1 MPKEIKFNV
10 KIDVNGKERLVTA
23 TTSVAALRDSIEAAK
38 SSSERFRDR
47 LITLNQSIE
56 RLSNL
61 SSGIQK
67 IADIVNSATEESRS
81 FGAAMNAANT
91 MAGKSGEDFS
101 KLKDRVAE
109 LAKTIPMAREE
120 LANGLYQVISNS
132 VPEDNWITFLQKS
145 ARASVGGIADLG
157 ETVKVTS
164 TVIKNYG
171 LSWDAAGDIQDKIQL
186 TAKNGVTSFE
196 QLAQALPR
204 VTGNAATL
212 GVSIDELMATFSTLT
227 GVSGNTAEVS
237 TQLAA
242 VFTALVKPSS
252 EASKMAEQMGI
263 SFNAASIKA
272 AGGLQNFLSELDKNV
287 KQYAQKSG
295 MLEQEIY
302 GKLFGSAESLR
313 AIGPLTGQLADKFNE
328 NISSMK
334 DSAGTIDEAFSTMS
348 SSGAAS
354 FQMMKNTI
362 AACTSGIM
370 SVMSSL
376 GPALNITSQI
386 GYTAIAVES
395 LTKVFRSFNIVQG
408 LTRIRIMAT
417 NAASVVAR
425 TSMIGLTAITRT
437 LNAAFTG
444 AAVGATTL
452 KNAIRS
458 LLVATGVGIA
468 IVALTEVINA
478 FISKSSE
485 AKDKAEEQAE
495 AMKEMNS
502 AADEV
507 KNAYDST
514 LKSTYSE
521 LMSKYDKLK
530 EGWKSLSTEQQKIQ
544 WIKQNQS
551 AFGELR
557 LKIDD
562 VSEAENIFNNK
573 TDAVVEAFKQR
584 AMAAAYAAKLAAL
597 YQKQIDLLDKK
608 KKVTKSI
615 SDDAKDN
622 GRNAKEGDI
631 VPESWRNERYGKVGN
646 DGKWRFTKIGAE
658 RYNGTNVSGNK
669 QINPIDKSLNAVNQE
684 IADTQKQLAE
694 NLEANKGFITVNKP
708 VGNIANTTANT
719 PSAVEPKTYI
729 EKLQAQL
736 SAAQKGKDN
745 ALTIEARV
753 EADAK
758 VKKIQAEIDEATK
771 GKVSIEAATEPTY
784 IVAGSTADKRKSYSN
799 AQQRIGNIRQ
809 DYDSGLINKASA
821 QKAIADINDQLSA
834 LGMKPIEVHFK
845 TPVEELQEQLQN
857 AQRSLDE
864 AATIEAKV
872 KASAKIAEIQTEID
886 EATKGKVSIAAE
898 VEPEYIEKGSVADKR
913 QSYSNA
919 QQKAS
924 RIQSDF
930 EIGIIGKDEA
940 MRQLKDLNNE
950 LAQLGLKPV
959 KIELETSSFGKTFDQ
974 IQKGWGS
981 IQGVGNGI
989 QSITEALSGNGNA
1002 WQKASALVNGFL
1014 SVAQGIQGIVE
1025 LVNLLSAA
1033 TGAHAAATAADTAS
1047 TAANTGVTVANT
1059 GVTISNV
1066 VAKEGEAISSATAS
1080 GAKLPFPANLI
1091 AIAAGVS
1098 AVLAALAAISG
1109 FASGGVVGGGSTFG
1123 DRKFARVN
1131 SGEMILTK
1139 WQQARLFQM
1148 INTPKYTPPVFTQ
1161 RTLPDMQTAQ
1171 TNKQGMEGIRLEI
1184 GIKGK
1189 TRGTALEQTISNVRR
1204 IAAKSG
1210 RRSNLS

>member
-1 MPKEIKFNV
+1 MAKEIKFNIKLTV
-10 KIDVNGKERLVTA
+10 DGTEQMISA
-23 TTSVAALRDSIEAAK
+23 TTSVGNLRNVVDAAK
-38 SSSERFRDR
+38 SD
-47 LITLNQSIE
+47 
-56 RLSNL
+56 
-61 SSGIQK
+61 IQK
-67 IADIVNSATEESRS
+67 FNGVLVNFNQYVMKFQNINAAVSQIASAFNGVTEESRS
-81 FGAAMNAANT
+81 FGAAMNVANT

-101 KLKDRVAE
+101 KLKDQVAE

-120 LANGLYQVISNS
+120 LANGLYQVVSNS
-132 VPEDNWITFLQKS
+132 VPEDNWLTFLQKS
-145 ARASVGGIADLG
+145 AKASVGGIADLG

-164 TVIKNYG
+164 TIIKNYG
-171 LSWDAAGDIQDKIQL
+171 LSWDSAGDIQDKIQL

-252 EASKMAEQMGI
+252 EAGKMAEQMGI

-272 AGGLQNFLSELDKNV
+272 AGGLQNFLADLDKNV

-334 DSAGTIDEAFSTMS
+334 DSAGTVDKAFSTMS
-348 SSGAAS
+348 SSTSAKLQILKNSITGITDIISKALAPALPVLNFSAQVGNSVVAILALKKAVDTFTIAQKAAS
-354 FQMMKNTI
+354 
-362 AACTSGIM
+362 
-370 SVMSSL
+370 
-376 GPALNITSQI
+376 
-386 GYTAIAVES
+386 
-395 LTKVFRSFNIVQG
+395 
-408 LTRIRIMAT
+408 
-417 NAASVVAR
+417 AASVVWRSVSLSVVA
-425 TSMIGLTAITRT
+425 TTR
-437 LNAAFTG
+437 LVSASFNG

-452 KNAIRS
+452 RVAIKG
-458 LLVATGVGIA
+458 LMVASGIGIA
-468 IVALTEVINA
+468 IVALTEI
-478 FISKSSE
+478 ISSFSS
-485 AKDKAEEQAE
+485 ASSSASKKAEEQAE
-495 AMKEMNS
+495 AMKSMNS

-530 EGWKSLSTEQQKIQ
+530 EGWKSLSTEQQKVQ
-544 WIKQNQS
+544 WIKDNKD
-551 AFGELR
+551 AFGELG
-557 LKIDD
+557 LKISGLSD
-562 VSEAENIFNNK
+562 AENIFSGNTQNIV
-573 TDAVVEAFKQR
+573 ASFERR
-584 AMAAAYAAKLAAL
+584 AKAAAYAAKLVELYKRQLDLKKRSEAVDKTINDATAEFRKDPTFRDSGPFAAQEEKKRVGIAAVGTDL
-597 YQKQIDLLDKK
+597 KHGGDGNIEKLKRDLNDVNTEIDETKDALQTLKK
-608 KKVTKSI
+608 E
-615 SDDAKDN
+615 DPAKTVN
-622 GRNAKEGDI
+622 I
-631 VPESWRNERYGKVGN
+631 P
-646 DGKWRFTKIGAE
+646 
-658 RYNGTNVSGNK
+658 
-669 QINPIDKSLNAVNQE
+669 AVNT
-684 IADTQKQLAE
+684 AK
-694 NLEANKGFITVNKP
+694 
-708 VGNIANTTANT
+708 NTTNT

-736 SAAQKGKDN
+736 SAAQKTKDN

-758 VKKIQAEIDEATK
+758 VKKIQAQIDEATK

-784 IVAGSTADKRKSYSN
+784 IVAGSAADKRKSYSN

-809 DYDSGLINKASA
+809 DYDSGLIDKASA
-821 QKAIADINDQLSA
+821 QEAIADINEQLSA
-834 LGMKPIEVHFK
+834 LGLKPIEVHFK

-857 AQRSLDE
+857 ARRSLDE

-872 KASAKIAEIQTEID
+872 KASAKIAEIQAEID
-886 EATKGKVSIAAE
+886 RATKGEVSIAAE
-898 VEPEYIEKGSVADKR
+898 VEPEYIEQGSVADKR

-924 RIQSDF
+924 HIQSDF

-940 MRQLKDLNNE
+940 MKQLEDLDAE
-950 LAQLGLKPV
+950 LTQLGLKPL
-959 KIELETSSFGKTFDQ
+959 KIDIKTSDIDDAKKKMEGACSAASAM
-974 IQKGWGS
+974 GS
-981 IQGVGNGI
+981 
-989 QSITEALSGNGNA
+989 SLSSLGNA
-1002 WQKASALVNGFL
+1002 IGVPELNVAGVLAQAIAVMTEGFATAT
-1014 SVAQGIQGIVE
+1014 AQAATLGPWAWIGF
-1025 LVNLLSAA
+1025 AA
-1033 TGAHAAATAADTAS
+1033 TG
-1047 TAANTGVTVANT
+1047 
-1059 GVTISNV
+1059 
-1066 VAKEGEAISSATAS
+1066 
-1080 GAKLPFPANLI
+1080 I
-1091 AIAAGVS
+1091 AQ
-1098 AVLAALAAISG
+1098 LAAMISAMKNLNG

-1148 INTPKYTPPVFTQ
+1148 INTPRYTPPVFTQ
-1161 RTLPDMQTAQ
+1161 RTLPDMRAVQTSSQ
-1171 TNKQGMEGIRLEI
+1171 SIDGIRLEI

-1189 TRGTALEQTISNVRR
+1189 TRGTELEQTISNVRR

>member
-1 MPKEIKFNV
+1 MAKEIKFNIKLTV
-10 KIDVNGKERLVTA
+10 DGTEQMISA
-23 TTSVAALRDSIEAAK
+23 TTSVGNLRNVVDAAK
-38 SSSERFRDR
+38 SD
-47 LITLNQSIE
+47 
-56 RLSNL
+56 
-61 SSGIQK
+61 IQK
-67 IADIVNSATEESRS
+67 FNGVLVNFNQYVMKFQNINAAVSQIASAFNGVTEESRS
-81 FGAAMNAANT
+81 FGAAMNVANT

-101 KLKDRVAE
+101 KLKDQVAE

-120 LANGLYQVISNS
+120 LANGLYQVVSNS
-132 VPEDNWITFLQKS
+132 VPEDNWLTFLQKS
-145 ARASVGGIADLG
+145 AKASVGGIADLG

-164 TVIKNYG
+164 TIIKNYG
-171 LSWDAAGDIQDKIQL
+171 LSWDSAGDIQDKIQL

-252 EASKMAEQMGI
+252 EAGKMAEQMGI

-272 AGGLQNFLSELDKNV
+272 AGGLQNFLADLDKNV

-334 DSAGTIDEAFSTMS
+334 DSAGTVDKAFSTMS
-348 SSGAAS
+348 SSTSAKLQILKNSITGITDIISKALAPALPVLNFSAQVGNSVVAILALKKAVDTFTIAQKAAS
-354 FQMMKNTI
+354 
-362 AACTSGIM
+362 
-370 SVMSSL
+370 
-376 GPALNITSQI
+376 
-386 GYTAIAVES
+386 
-395 LTKVFRSFNIVQG
+395 
-408 LTRIRIMAT
+408 
-417 NAASVVAR
+417 AASVVWRSVSLSVVA
-425 TSMIGLTAITRT
+425 TTR
-437 LNAAFTG
+437 LVSASFNG

-452 KNAIRS
+452 RVAIKG
-458 LLVATGVGIA
+458 LMVASGIGIA
-468 IVALTEVINA
+468 IVALTEI
-478 FISKSSE
+478 ISSFSS
-485 AKDKAEEQAE
+485 ASSSASKKAEEQAE
-495 AMKEMNS
+495 AMKSMNS

-530 EGWKSLSTEQQKIQ
+530 EGWKSLSTEQQKVQ
-544 WIKQNQS
+544 WIKDNKD
-551 AFGELR
+551 AFGELG
-557 LKIDD
+557 LKISGLSD
-562 VSEAENIFNNK
+562 AENIFSGNTQNIV
-573 TDAVVEAFKQR
+573 ASFERR
-584 AMAAAYAAKLAAL
+584 AKAAAYAAKLVELYKRQLDLKKRSEAVDKAINDATAEFRKDPTFRDSGPFAAQEEKKRVGIAAVGTDL
-597 YQKQIDLLDKK
+597 KHGGDGNIEKLKRDLNDVNTEIDE
-608 KKVTKSI
+608 
-615 SDDAKDN
+615 AKDALQTLKKEDP
-622 GRNAKEGDI
+622 AKTVNI
-631 VPESWRNERYGKVGN
+631 P
-646 DGKWRFTKIGAE
+646 
-658 RYNGTNVSGNK
+658 
-669 QINPIDKSLNAVNQE
+669 AVNT
-684 IADTQKQLAE
+684 AK
-694 NLEANKGFITVNKP
+694 
-708 VGNIANTTANT
+708 NTTNT

-736 SAAQKGKDN
+736 SAAQKTKDN

-758 VKKIQAEIDEATK
+758 VKKIQAQIDEATK

-784 IVAGSTADKRKSYSN
+784 IVAGSAADKRKSYSN

-809 DYDSGLINKASA
+809 DYDSGLIDKASA
-821 QKAIADINDQLSA
+821 QEAIADINEQLSA
-834 LGMKPIEVHFK
+834 LGLKPIEVHFK

-857 AQRSLDE
+857 ARRSLDE

-872 KASAKIAEIQTEID
+872 KASAKIAEIQAEID
-886 EATKGKVSIAAE
+886 RATKGEVSIAAE
-898 VEPEYIEKGSVADKR
+898 VEPEYIEQGSVADKR

-924 RIQSDF
+924 HIQSDF

-940 MRQLKDLNNE
+940 MKQLEDLDAE
-950 LAQLGLKPV
+950 LTQLGLKPL
-959 KIELETSSFGKTFDQ
+959 KIDIKTSDIDDAKKKMEGACSAASAM
-974 IQKGWGS
+974 GS
-981 IQGVGNGI
+981 
-989 QSITEALSGNGNA
+989 SLSSLGNA
-1002 WQKASALVNGFL
+1002 IGVPELNVAGVLAQAIAVMTEGFATAT
-1014 SVAQGIQGIVE
+1014 AQAATLGPWAWIGF
-1025 LVNLLSAA
+1025 AA
-1033 TGAHAAATAADTAS
+1033 TG
-1047 TAANTGVTVANT
+1047 
-1059 GVTISNV
+1059 
-1066 VAKEGEAISSATAS
+1066 
-1080 GAKLPFPANLI
+1080 I
-1091 AIAAGVS
+1091 AQ
-1098 AVLAALAAISG
+1098 LAAMISAMKNLNG

-1148 INTPKYTPPVFTQ
+1148 INTPRYTPPVFTQ
-1161 RTLPDMQTAQ
+1161 RTLPDMRAVQTSRQ
-1171 TNKQGMEGIRLEI
+1171 SIDGIRLEI

-1189 TRGTALEQTISNVRR
+1189 TRGTELEQTISNVRR

>member
-1 MPKEIKFNV
+1 MAKEIKFNIKLTV
-10 KIDVNGKERLVTA
+10 DGKEQVVTA
-23 TTSVAALRDSIEAAK
+23 TSDLNEMQKSISRIRSAASDMRDALISFNQGFEVLRNV
-38 SSSERFRDR
+38 SSTFND
-47 LITLNQSIE
+47 L
-56 RLSNL
+56 
-61 SSGIQK
+61 
-67 IADIVNSATEESRS
+67 TEESRS

-91 MAGKSGEDFS
+91 MAGKNGEDFA
-101 KLKDRVAE
+101 KLKDQVAG
-109 LAKTIPMAREE
+109 LAKAVPVAREE

-252 EASKMAEQMGI
+252 EAGKMAEQMGI

-272 AGGLQNFLSELDKNV
+272 AGGLQNFLADLDKNV

-348 SSGAAS
+348 NSGAAS
-354 FQMMKNTI
+354 FQMMKNKLAEFTDGITSAMNSLMPVLNMTAQVGSGIIAITTLSTAVKKLAQAHLVLKVRTI
-362 AACTSGIM
+362 AS
-370 SVMSSL
+370 
-376 GPALNITSQI
+376 
-386 GYTAIAVES
+386 
-395 LTKVFRSFNIVQG
+395 
-408 LTRIRIMAT
+408 
-417 NAASVVAR
+417 NAASVMWSA
-425 TSMIGLTAITRT
+425 TSVRMNAIVRVMSA
-437 LNAAFTG
+437 NFRG
-444 AAVGATTL
+444 AAVSATTL
-452 KNAIRS
+452 KLAMQG
-458 LLVATGVGIA
+458 LLISTGVGIA
-468 IVALTEVINA
+468 VVALTEAISA
-478 FISKSSE
+478 FCSKSSE
-485 AKDKAEEQAE
+485 AKDKANEQAE

-530 EGWKSLSTEQQKIQ
+530 EGWKSLSTEQQKVQ
-544 WIKQNQS
+544 WIKDNKD
-551 AFGELR
+551 AFGELG
-557 LKIDD
+557 LKISGLSD
-562 VSEAENIFNNK
+562 AEN
-573 TDAVVEAFKQR
+573 AFSGNTQNIVASFERR
-584 AMAAAYAAKLAAL
+584 AKAAAYAAKLVELYKRQLDLKKRSKAVDKAINDATAEFRKDQTFRDSGPYAAQEEKKRVGIAAVGTDL
-597 YQKQIDLLDKK
+597 KHGGDGNIEKLKRDLNDVNTEIDE
-608 KKVTKSI
+608 
-615 SDDAKDN
+615 AKDALQTLKKEDP
-622 GRNAKEGDI
+622 AKTVNI
-631 VPESWRNERYGKVGN
+631 P
-646 DGKWRFTKIGAE
+646 
-658 RYNGTNVSGNK
+658 
-669 QINPIDKSLNAVNQE
+669 AVN
-684 IADTQKQLAE
+684 T
-694 NLEANKGFITVNKP
+694 ANN
-708 VGNIANTTANT
+708 TANT

-736 SAAQKGKDN
+736 SAAQKTKDN

-753 EADAK
+753 DADAK

-784 IVAGSTADKRKSYSN
+784 IVAGSAADKRKSYSN

-809 DYDSGLINKASA
+809 DYDSGLIDKASA

-834 LGMKPIEVHFK
+834 LGLKPIEVHFK
-845 TPVEELQEQLQN
+845 TPIEELQEQLQN

-864 AATIEAKV
+864 ATTVEAKV
-872 KASAKIAEIQTEID
+872 KASAKIAEIQAEID
-886 EATKGKVSIAAE
+886 RATKGKVSIAAE
-898 VEPEYIEKGSVADKR
+898 VEPEYIEQGSVADKR

-940 MRQLKDLNNE
+940 MEQLEDLDAE
-950 LAQLGLKPV
+950 LTQLGLKPL
-959 KIELETSSFGKTFDQ
+959 KIDIKTSDIDDAKKKMEGACSAASAMGSSLSSLGNAIGVPELNVA
-974 IQKGWGS
+974 
-981 IQGVGNGI
+981 GVLA
-989 QSITEALSGNGNA
+989 QSIAVMTEGFATATAQAATLGPWA
-1002 WQKASALVNGFL
+1002 WIGF
-1014 SVAQGIQGIVE
+1014 
-1025 LVNLLSAA
+1025 AA
-1033 TGAHAAATAADTAS
+1033 TG
-1047 TAANTGVTVANT
+1047 
-1059 GVTISNV
+1059 
-1066 VAKEGEAISSATAS
+1066 
-1080 GAKLPFPANLI
+1080 I
-1091 AIAAGVS
+1091 AQ
-1098 AVLAALAAISG
+1098 LAAMISAMKNLNG

-1148 INTPKYTPPVFTQ
+1148 INTPRYTPPIFTQ
-1161 RTLPDMQTAQ
+1161 RTLPNMQTAQ
-1171 TNKQGMEGIRLEI
+1171 TSRQSIDGIRLEI

-1189 TRGTALEQTISNVRR
+1189 TRGTELEQTISNVRR

>member
-1 MPKEIKFNV
+1 MAKEIKFNI
-10 KIDVNGKERLVTA
+10 KLKNDGKEQLVSA
-23 TTSVAALRDSIEAAK
+23 TSTVENLRGAVNVAK
-38 SSSERFRDR
+38 SDIQKANAVFVNFNQQVMKLQNINGAVQQLAS
-47 LITLNQSIE
+47 TLNS
-56 RLSNL
+56 
-61 SSGIQK
+61 
-67 IADIVNSATEESRS
+67 VTEESRT
-81 FGAAMNAANT
+81 FGAAMNVANT
-91 MAGKSGEDFS
+91 MAGKSGDDFA
-101 KLKDRVAE
+101 KLKGQVTE
-109 LAKTIPMAREE
+109 LSKTLPIARDQ

-132 VPEDNWITFLQKS
+132 VPENNWLTFLQKS
-145 ARASVGGIADLG
+145 AKASVGGVADLG

-164 TVIKNYG
+164 TIIKNYG

-242 VFTALVKPSS
+242 VFTALIKPSS

-272 AGGLQNFLSELDKNV
+272 AGGLQNFLTDLDKNV

-313 AIGPLTGQLADKFNE
+313 ALGPLTGQLAAKFGE
-328 NISSMK
+328 NVDAMK
-334 DSAGTIDEAFSTMS
+334 GSAGTVDDAFGKVAN
-348 SSGAAS
+348 SGSAA
-354 FQMMKNTI
+354 FQMFQNQMSEYTD
-362 AACTSGIM
+362 AVASAVSGIM
-370 SVMSSL
+370 PAVNIMAKLGNTAVSILALNKALQVFCGINAIAKARIIATNTAALIWNATSIRVNAIVKVMSAS
-376 GPALNITSQI
+376 
-386 GYTAIAVES
+386 
-395 LTKVFRSFNIVQG
+395 FR
-408 LTRIRIMAT
+408 
-417 NAASVVAR
+417 
-425 TSMIGLTAITRT
+425 
-437 LNAAFTG
+437 G
-444 AAVGATTL
+444 AAVSATTL
-452 KNAIRS
+452 KLAMQG
-458 LLVATGVGIA
+458 LLVSTGVGIA
-468 IVALTEVINA
+468 IVALTEVISA
-478 FISKSSE
+478 FSSKSSE
-485 AKDKAEEQAE
+485 AKDKANEQAE

-530 EGWKSLSTEQQKIQ
+530 EGWKSLSTEQQKVQ
-544 WIKQNQS
+544 WIKDNKD
-551 AFGELR
+551 AFRELG
-557 LKIDD
+557 LKISGLSD
-562 VSEAENIFNNK
+562 AENIFSGNTQNIV
-573 TDAVVEAFKQR
+573 ASFERR
-584 AMAAAYAAKLAAL
+584 AKAAAYAAKLVELYKRQLDLKKRSEAVDKAINDATAEFRKDPTFRDSGPYATQEEKKRVGIAAVGTDL
-597 YQKQIDLLDKK
+597 KHGGDGNIEKLKRDLNDVNTEIDE
-608 KKVTKSI
+608 
-615 SDDAKDN
+615 AKDAL
-622 GRNAKEGDI
+622 RTLKKEDPAKTVN
-631 VPESWRNERYGKVGN
+631 VP
-646 DGKWRFTKIGAE
+646 
-658 RYNGTNVSGNK
+658 
-669 QINPIDKSLNAVNQE
+669 AVN
-684 IADTQKQLAE
+684 T
-694 NLEANKGFITVNKP
+694 AN
-708 VGNIANTTANT
+708 NTTNT
-719 PSAVEPKTYI
+719 PSVVEPKTYI

-736 SAAQKGKDN
+736 SAAQKTKDN

-753 EADAK
+753 KADAK

-784 IVAGSTADKRKSYSN
+784 IVAGSAADKRKSYSN

-809 DYDSGLINKASA
+809 DYDSGLIDKASA

-834 LGMKPIEVHFK
+834 LGLKPIEVHFK
-845 TPVEELQEQLQN
+845 TPIEELQEQLQN
-857 AQRSLDE
+857 ARRSLDE

-872 KASAKIAEIQTEID
+872 KASAKIAEIQAEID
-886 EATKGKVSIAAE
+886 RATKGNVSIAAE
-898 VEPEYIEKGSVADKR
+898 VEPEYIEQGSVADKR

-940 MRQLKDLNNE
+940 MKQLEDLDAE
-950 LAQLGLKPV
+950 LTQLGLKPL
-959 KIELETSSFGKTFDQ
+959 KIDIKTSDIDDAKKKMEGACSAASAMGSSLSSLGNAIGVPELNVA
-974 IQKGWGS
+974 
-981 IQGVGNGI
+981 GVLA
-989 QSITEALSGNGNA
+989 QSIAVMTEGFATATAQAATLGPWA
-1002 WQKASALVNGFL
+1002 WIGF
-1014 SVAQGIQGIVE
+1014 
-1025 LVNLLSAA
+1025 AA
-1033 TGAHAAATAADTAS
+1033 TG
-1047 TAANTGVTVANT
+1047 
-1059 GVTISNV
+1059 
-1066 VAKEGEAISSATAS
+1066 
-1080 GAKLPFPANLI
+1080 I
-1091 AIAAGVS
+1091 AQ
-1098 AVLAALAAISG
+1098 LAAMISAMKNLNG

-1148 INTPKYTPPVFTQ
+1148 INTPKYTPPIFTQ

-1171 TNKQGMEGIRLEI
+1171 TSRQSIDGIRLEI

-1189 TRGTALEQTISNVRR
+1189 TRGTELEQTISNVRR

>member
-1 MPKEIKFNV
+1 MAKEIKFNIKLTV
-10 KIDVNGKERLVTA
+10 DGTEQMISA
-23 TTSVAALRDSIEAAK
+23 TTSVGNLRNVVDAAK
-38 SSSERFRDR
+38 SD
-47 LITLNQSIE
+47 
-56 RLSNL
+56 
-61 SSGIQK
+61 IQK
-67 IADIVNSATEESRS
+67 FNGVLVNFNQYVMKFQNINAAVSQIASAFNGVTEESRS
-81 FGAAMNAANT
+81 FGAAMNVANT

-101 KLKDRVAE
+101 KLKDQVAE
-109 LAKTIPMAREE
+109 LAKDIPMAREE

-145 ARASVGGIADLG
+145 AKASVGGVADLG
-157 ETVKVTS
+157 EAVKVTS

-272 AGGLQNFLSELDKNV
+272 AGGLQNFLADLDKNV

-313 AIGPLTGQLADKFNE
+313 AIGPLTGQLAEKFNE

-334 DSAGTIDEAFSTMS
+334 DSAGTIEGAFSTVS
-348 SSGAAS
+348 SSTSAKLQILKNNATGITDIISKALTPALPVLNFSAQVGNSVVAILALKKAVDTFTIAQKAAS
-354 FQMMKNTI
+354 
-362 AACTSGIM
+362 
-370 SVMSSL
+370 
-376 GPALNITSQI
+376 
-386 GYTAIAVES
+386 
-395 LTKVFRSFNIVQG
+395 
-408 LTRIRIMAT
+408 
-417 NAASVVAR
+417 AASVVWRSVSLSVVA
-425 TSMIGLTAITRT
+425 TTR
-437 LNAAFTG
+437 LVSASFNG

-452 KNAIRS
+452 RVAIKG
-458 LLVATGVGIA
+458 LMVASGIGIA
-468 IVALTEVINA
+468 IVALTEI
-478 FISKSSE
+478 ISSFSS
-485 AKDKAEEQAE
+485 ASSSASKKAEEQAE
-495 AMKEMNS
+495 AMKSMNS

-530 EGWKSLSTEQQKIQ
+530 EGWKSLSTEQQKVQ
-544 WIKQNQS
+544 WIKDNKD
-551 AFGELR
+551 AFGELG
-557 LKIDD
+557 LKISGLSD
-562 VSEAENIFNNK
+562 AENAFSGNTQNI
-573 TDAVVEAFKQR
+573 VESFERR
-584 AMAAAYAAKLAAL
+584 AKAAAYAAKLVELYKRQLDLKKRSKAVDKAINDATAEFRKDPTFRDSGPYAAQEERKRVGIAAVGTDL
-597 YQKQIDLLDKK
+597 KHGGDGNIEKLKRDLNDVNTEIDE
-608 KKVTKSI
+608 
-615 SDDAKDN
+615 AKDALQTLKKEDP
-622 GRNAKEGDI
+622 AKTVNI
-631 VPESWRNERYGKVGN
+631 P
-646 DGKWRFTKIGAE
+646 
-658 RYNGTNVSGNK
+658 
-669 QINPIDKSLNAVNQE
+669 AVN
-684 IADTQKQLAE
+684 T
-694 NLEANKGFITVNKP
+694 AN
-708 VGNIANTTANT
+708 TANT

-736 SAAQKGKDN
+736 SAAQKEKDN

-784 IVAGSTADKRKSYSN
+784 IVAGSAADKRKSYSN

-809 DYDSGLINKASA
+809 DYDSGLIDKASA

-834 LGMKPIEVHFK
+834 LGLKPIEVHFK
-845 TPVEELQEQLQN
+845 TPIEELQEQLQN

-864 AATIEAKV
+864 ATTIEAKV
-872 KASAKIAEIQTEID
+872 KASAKIAEIQAEID
-886 EATKGKVSIAAE
+886 RATKGKVSIAAE
-898 VEPEYIEKGSVADKR
+898 VEPEYIEQGSVADKR

-930 EIGIIGKDEA
+930 EIGIIGKDDA
-940 MRQLKDLNNE
+940 MKQLEDLDAE
-950 LAQLGLKPV
+950 LTQLGLKPL
-959 KIELETSSFGKTFDQ
+959 KIDIKTSDIDDAKKKMEGACSAASAMGSSLSSLGNAIGVPELNVA
-974 IQKGWGS
+974 
-981 IQGVGNGI
+981 GVLA
-989 QSITEALSGNGNA
+989 QSIAVMTEGFATATAQAATLGPWA
-1002 WQKASALVNGFL
+1002 WIGF
-1014 SVAQGIQGIVE
+1014 
-1025 LVNLLSAA
+1025 AA
-1033 TGAHAAATAADTAS
+1033 TG
-1047 TAANTGVTVANT
+1047 
-1059 GVTISNV
+1059 
-1066 VAKEGEAISSATAS
+1066 
-1080 GAKLPFPANLI
+1080 I
-1091 AIAAGVS
+1091 AQ
-1098 AVLAALAAISG
+1098 LAAMISAMKNLNG

-1148 INTPKYTPPVFTQ
+1148 INTPRYTPPIFTQ

-1171 TNKQGMEGIRLEI
+1171 TSRQSIDGLRLEI

-1189 TRGTALEQTISNVRR
+1189 TRGTELEQTISNVRR

>member
-1 MPKEIKFNV
+1 MAKEIKFNIKLTV
-10 KIDVNGKERLVTA
+10 DGTEQMISA
-23 TTSVAALRDSIEAAK
+23 TTSVGNLRNVVDAAK
-38 SSSERFRDR
+38 SD
-47 LITLNQSIE
+47 
-56 RLSNL
+56 
-61 SSGIQK
+61 IQK
-67 IADIVNSATEESRS
+67 FNGVLVNFNQYVMKFQNINAAVSQIASAFNGVTEESRS
-81 FGAAMNAANT
+81 FGAAMNVANT

-101 KLKDRVAE
+101 KLKDQVAE
-109 LAKTIPMAREE
+109 LAKDIPMAREE

-145 ARASVGGIADLG
+145 AKASVGGVADLG
-157 ETVKVTS
+157 EAVKVTS

-272 AGGLQNFLSELDKNV
+272 AGGLQNFLTDLDKNV

-313 AIGPLTGQLADKFNE
+313 AIGPLTGQLAEKFNE

-334 DSAGTIDEAFSTMS
+334 DSAGTIEGAFSTVS
-348 SSGAAS
+348 SSTSAKLQILKNSITGITDIISKALAPALPVLNFSAQVGNSVVAILALKKAVDTFTIAQKAAS
-354 FQMMKNTI
+354 
-362 AACTSGIM
+362 
-370 SVMSSL
+370 
-376 GPALNITSQI
+376 
-386 GYTAIAVES
+386 
-395 LTKVFRSFNIVQG
+395 
-408 LTRIRIMAT
+408 
-417 NAASVVAR
+417 AASVVWRSVSLSVVA
-425 TSMIGLTAITRT
+425 TTR
-437 LNAAFTG
+437 LVSASFNG

-452 KNAIRS
+452 RVAIKG
-458 LLVATGVGIA
+458 LMVASGIGIA
-468 IVALTEVINA
+468 IVALTEI
-478 FISKSSE
+478 ISSFSS
-485 AKDKAEEQAE
+485 ASSSASKKAEEQAE
-495 AMKEMNS
+495 AMKSMNS

-530 EGWKSLSTEQQKIQ
+530 DGWKSLSTEQQKVQ
-544 WIKQNQS
+544 WIKDNKD
-551 AFGELR
+551 AFGELG
-557 LKIDD
+557 LKISGLSD
-562 VSEAENIFNNK
+562 AENIFSGNTQNIV
-573 TDAVVEAFKQR
+573 ASFERR
-584 AMAAAYAAKLAAL
+584 AKAAAYAAKLVELYKRQFDLKKRSEAVDKAINDATTEFRKDPTFRDSGPYAAQEEKRRAGIAAVGTDL
-597 YQKQIDLLDKK
+597 KHGGDGDIEKLKRDLSDVNNEIDE
-608 KKVTKSI
+608 
-615 SDDAKDN
+615 AKDALQTLKKEDP
-622 GRNAKEGDI
+622 AK
-631 VPESWRNERYGKVGN
+631 
-646 DGKWRFTKIGAE
+646 
-658 RYNGTNVSGNK
+658 
-669 QINPIDKSLNAVNQE
+669 AVN
-684 IADTQKQLAE
+684 TP
-694 NLEANKGFITVNKP
+694 TVNT
-708 VGNIANTTANT
+708 ANATTNT

-736 SAAQKGKDN
+736 SAAQKAKDN

-821 QKAIADINDQLSA
+821 QKAIADINEQLSA
-834 LGMKPIEVHFK
+834 LGLKPIEVHFK
-845 TPVEELQEQLQN
+845 TPVEELQEQLQS

-864 AATIEAKV
+864 ATTIEAKV
-872 KASAKIAEIQTEID
+872 KASAKIAEIQKEID

-898 VEPEYIEKGSVADKR
+898 VEPEYIEQGSVADKR

-989 QSITEALSGNGNA
+989 QGITEALSGNGNA

-1047 TAANTGVTVANT
+1047 TAANTGVTAANT

-1171 TNKQGMEGIRLEI
+1171 TGKQGMEGIRLEI

-1210 RRSNLS
+1210 RRSKLS

>member
-1 MPKEIKFNV
+1 MAKEIKFNIKLTV
-10 KIDVNGKERLVTA
+10 DGTEQMISA
-23 TTSVAALRDSIEAAK
+23 TTSVGNLRNVVDAAK
-38 SSSERFRDR
+38 SD
-47 LITLNQSIE
+47 
-56 RLSNL
+56 
-61 SSGIQK
+61 IQK
-67 IADIVNSATEESRS
+67 FNGVLVNFNQYVMKFQNINAAVSQIASAFNGVTEESRS
-81 FGAAMNAANT
+81 FGAAMNVANT

-101 KLKDRVAE
+101 KLKDQVAE
-109 LAKTIPMAREE
+109 LAKDIPMAREE

-145 ARASVGGIADLG
+145 AKASVGGVADLG
-157 ETVKVTS
+157 EAVKVTS
-164 TVIKNYG
+164 TVIKNYS

-272 AGGLQNFLSELDKNV
+272 AGGLQNFLADLDKNV

-313 AIGPLTGQLADKFNE
+313 AIGPLTGQLAEKFNE

-334 DSAGTIDEAFSTMS
+334 DSAGTIEGAFSTVS
-348 SSGAAS
+348 SSTSAKLQILKNNATGITDIISKALTPALPVLNFSAQVGNSVVAILALKKAVDTFTIAQKAAS
-354 FQMMKNTI
+354 
-362 AACTSGIM
+362 
-370 SVMSSL
+370 
-376 GPALNITSQI
+376 
-386 GYTAIAVES
+386 
-395 LTKVFRSFNIVQG
+395 
-408 LTRIRIMAT
+408 
-417 NAASVVAR
+417 AASVVWRSVSLSVVA
-425 TSMIGLTAITRT
+425 TTR
-437 LNAAFTG
+437 LVSASFNG

-452 KNAIRS
+452 RVAIKG
-458 LLVATGVGIA
+458 LMVASGIGIA
-468 IVALTEVINA
+468 IVALTEI
-478 FISKSSE
+478 ISSFSS
-485 AKDKAEEQAE
+485 ASSSASKKAEEQAE
-495 AMKEMNS
+495 AMKSMNS

-530 EGWKSLSTEQQKIQ
+530 EGWKALSTEQQKMQ
-544 WIKQNQS
+544 WIKQNRS

-557 LKIDD
+557 LKIDS
-562 VSEAENIFNNK
+562 VTEAENIFNNK

-584 AMAAAYAAKLAAL
+584 AMAAAYAAKLTAL

-615 SDDAKDN
+615 SDDAKNN

-646 DGKWRFTKIGAE
+646 DGQWRFTKIGAE

-694 NLEANKGFITVNKP
+694 NLETNKGFITADKP
-708 VGNIANTTANT
+708 VSDTTNTTNT

-729 EKLQAQL
+729 EKLQAKL
-736 SAAQKGKDN
+736 SAAQKTKDN

-784 IVAGSTADKRKSYSN
+784 IVAGSAADKRKSYSN

-809 DYDSGLINKASA
+809 DYDSGLIDKASA

-834 LGMKPIEVHFK
+834 LGLKPIEVHFK
-845 TPVEELQEQLQN
+845 TPIEELQEQLQN

-864 AATIEAKV
+864 ATTIEAKV
-872 KASAKIAEIQTEID
+872 KASAKIAEIQAEID
-886 EATKGKVSIAAE
+886 RATKGKVSIAAE
-898 VEPEYIEKGSVADKR
+898 VEPEYIEQGSVADKR

-940 MRQLKDLNNE
+940 MEQLEDLDAE
-950 LAQLGLKPV
+950 LTQLGLKPL
-959 KIELETSSFGKTFDQ
+959 KIDIKTSDIDDAKKKMEGACSAASAMGSSLSSLGNAIGVPELNVA
-974 IQKGWGS
+974 
-981 IQGVGNGI
+981 GVLA
-989 QSITEALSGNGNA
+989 QSIAVMTEGFATATAQAATLGPWA
-1002 WQKASALVNGFL
+1002 WIGF
-1014 SVAQGIQGIVE
+1014 
-1025 LVNLLSAA
+1025 AA
-1033 TGAHAAATAADTAS
+1033 TG
-1047 TAANTGVTVANT
+1047 
-1059 GVTISNV
+1059 
-1066 VAKEGEAISSATAS
+1066 
-1080 GAKLPFPANLI
+1080 I
-1091 AIAAGVS
+1091 AQ
-1098 AVLAALAAISG
+1098 LAAMISAMKNLNG

-1148 INTPKYTPPVFTQ
+1148 INTPRYTPPVFTQ

-1171 TNKQGMEGIRLEI
+1171 TSRQSIDGIRLEI

-1189 TRGTALEQTISNVRR
+1189 TRGTELEQTISNVRR

>member
-1 MPKEIKFNV
+1 MAKEIKFNIKLTV
-10 KIDVNGKERLVTA
+10 DGTEQMISA
-23 TTSVAALRDSIEAAK
+23 TTSVGNLRNVVDAAK
-38 SSSERFRDR
+38 SD
-47 LITLNQSIE
+47 
-56 RLSNL
+56 
-61 SSGIQK
+61 IQK
-67 IADIVNSATEESRS
+67 FNGVLVNFNQYVMKFQNINAAVSQIASAFNGVTEESRS
-81 FGAAMNAANT
+81 FGAAMNVANT

-101 KLKDRVAE
+101 KLKDQVAE
-109 LAKTIPMAREE
+109 LAKDIPMAREE

-132 VPEDNWITFLQKS
+132 VPEDNWLTFLQKS
-145 ARASVGGIADLG
+145 AKASVGGIANLG
-157 ETVKVTS
+157 EVVKVTS

-186 TAKNGVTSFE
+186 AAKNGVTSFE

-252 EASKMAEQMGI
+252 EAGKMAEQMGI

-272 AGGLQNFLSELDKNV
+272 AGGLQNFLADLDKNV

-313 AIGPLTGQLADKFNE
+313 AIGPLTGQLAEKFNE

-334 DSAGTIDEAFSTMS
+334 DSAGTIEGAFSTVS
-348 SSGAAS
+348 SSTSAKLQILKNSITGITDIISKALAPALPVLNFSAQVGNSVVAILALKKAVDTFTIAQKAAS
-354 FQMMKNTI
+354 
-362 AACTSGIM
+362 
-370 SVMSSL
+370 
-376 GPALNITSQI
+376 
-386 GYTAIAVES
+386 
-395 LTKVFRSFNIVQG
+395 
-408 LTRIRIMAT
+408 
-417 NAASVVAR
+417 AASVVWRSVSLSVVA
-425 TSMIGLTAITRT
+425 TTR
-437 LNAAFTG
+437 LVSASFNG

-452 KNAIRS
+452 RVAIKG
-458 LLVATGVGIA
+458 LMVASGIGIA
-468 IVALTEVINA
+468 IVALTEI
-478 FISKSSE
+478 ISSFSS
-485 AKDKAEEQAE
+485 ASSSASKKAEEQAE
-495 AMKEMNS
+495 AMKSMNS

-530 EGWKSLSTEQQKIQ
+530 DGWKSLSTEQQKVQ
-544 WIKQNQS
+544 WIKDNKD
-551 AFGELR
+551 AFGELG
-557 LKIDD
+557 LKISGLSD
-562 VSEAENIFNNK
+562 AENIFSGNTQNIV
-573 TDAVVEAFKQR
+573 ASFERR
-584 AMAAAYAAKLAAL
+584 AKAAAYAAKLVELYKRQLDLKKRSEAVDKAINDATTEFRKDPTFRDSGPYAAQEEKRRAGIAAVGTDL
-597 YQKQIDLLDKK
+597 KHGGDGDIEKLKRDLSDVNNEIDE
-608 KKVTKSI
+608 
-615 SDDAKDN
+615 AKDALQTLKKEDP
-622 GRNAKEGDI
+622 AK
-631 VPESWRNERYGKVGN
+631 
-646 DGKWRFTKIGAE
+646 
-658 RYNGTNVSGNK
+658 
-669 QINPIDKSLNAVNQE
+669 AVN
-684 IADTQKQLAE
+684 TP
-694 NLEANKGFITVNKP
+694 TVNT
-708 VGNIANTTANT
+708 ANATTNT

-736 SAAQKGKDN
+736 SAAQKAKDN

-834 LGMKPIEVHFK
+834 LGLKPIEVHFK

-857 AQRSLDE
+857 AQRSLNE
-864 AATIEAKV
+864 AATIEARV

-898 VEPEYIEKGSVADKR
+898 VEPEYIEQGSAADKR

-940 MRQLKDLNNE
+940 MKQLEDLDAE
-950 LAQLGLKPV
+950 LTQLGLKPL
-959 KIELETSSFGKTFDQ
+959 KIDIKTSDIDDAKKKMEGACSAASAMGSSLSSLGNAIGVPELNVA
-974 IQKGWGS
+974 
-981 IQGVGNGI
+981 GVLA
-989 QSITEALSGNGNA
+989 QSIAVMTEGFATATAQAATLGPWA
-1002 WQKASALVNGFL
+1002 WIGF
-1014 SVAQGIQGIVE
+1014 
-1025 LVNLLSAA
+1025 AA
-1033 TGAHAAATAADTAS
+1033 TG
-1047 TAANTGVTVANT
+1047 
-1059 GVTISNV
+1059 
-1066 VAKEGEAISSATAS
+1066 
-1080 GAKLPFPANLI
+1080 I
-1091 AIAAGVS
+1091 AQ
-1098 AVLAALAAISG
+1098 LAAMISAMKNLNG

-1171 TNKQGMEGIRLEI
+1171 TSRQSIDGIRLEI

-1210 RRSNLS
+1210 RRSHLS

>member
-1 MPKEIKFNV
+1 MAKEIKFNIKLTV
-10 KIDVNGKERLVTA
+10 DGKEQVVTA
-23 TTSVAALRDSIEAAK
+23 TSDLNEMQKSISRIRSAASDMRDALISFNQGFEVLRNV
-38 SSSERFRDR
+38 SSTFND
-47 LITLNQSIE
+47 L
-56 RLSNL
+56 
-61 SSGIQK
+61 
-67 IADIVNSATEESRS
+67 TEESRS

-91 MAGKSGEDFS
+91 MAGKNGEDFA
-101 KLKDRVAE
+101 KLKDQVAG
-109 LAKTIPMAREE
+109 LAKAVPVAREE

-252 EASKMAEQMGI
+252 EAGKMAEQMGI

-272 AGGLQNFLSELDKNV
+272 AGGLQNFLADLDKNV

-348 SSGAAS
+348 NSGAAS
-354 FQMMKNTI
+354 FQMMKNKLAEFTDGITSAMNSLMPVLNMTAQVGSGIIAITTLSTAVKKLAQAHLVLKVRTI
-362 AACTSGIM
+362 AS
-370 SVMSSL
+370 
-376 GPALNITSQI
+376 
-386 GYTAIAVES
+386 
-395 LTKVFRSFNIVQG
+395 
-408 LTRIRIMAT
+408 
-417 NAASVVAR
+417 NAASVMWSA
-425 TSMIGLTAITRT
+425 TSVRMNAIVRVMSA
-437 LNAAFTG
+437 NFRG
-444 AAVGATTL
+444 AAVSATTL
-452 KNAIRS
+452 KLAMQG
-458 LLVATGVGIA
+458 LLISTGVGIA
-468 IVALTEVINA
+468 VVALTEAISA
-478 FISKSSE
+478 FCSKSSE
-485 AKDKAEEQAE
+485 AKNKASEQAE

-530 EGWKSLSTEQQKIQ
+530 EGWKSLSTEQQKVQ
-544 WIKQNQS
+544 WIKDNKD
-551 AFGELR
+551 AFGELG
-557 LKIDD
+557 LKISGLSD
-562 VSEAENIFNNK
+562 AENAFSGNTQNI
-573 TDAVVEAFKQR
+573 VESFERR
-584 AMAAAYAAKLAAL
+584 AKAAAYAAKLVELYKRQLDLKKRSKAVDKAINDATAEFRKDPTFRDSGPYAAQEEKKRVGIAAVGTDL
-597 YQKQIDLLDKK
+597 KHGGDGNIEKLKRDLNDVNTEIDE
-608 KKVTKSI
+608 
-615 SDDAKDN
+615 AKDALQTLKKEDP
-622 GRNAKEGDI
+622 AK
-631 VPESWRNERYGKVGN
+631 
-646 DGKWRFTKIGAE
+646 
-658 RYNGTNVSGNK
+658 
-669 QINPIDKSLNAVNQE
+669 AVN
-684 IADTQKQLAE
+684 IPAVNT
-694 NLEANKGFITVNKP
+694 ANN
-708 VGNIANTTANT
+708 TANT

-736 SAAQKGKDN
+736 SAAQKTKDN

-784 IVAGSTADKRKSYSN
+784 IVAGSAADKRKSYSN

-809 DYDSGLINKASA
+809 DYDSGLIDKASA
-821 QKAIADINDQLSA
+821 QKAIADINEQLSA
-834 LGMKPIEVHFK
+834 LGLKPIEVHFK
-845 TPVEELQEQLQN
+845 TPIEELQEQLQN

-864 AATIEAKV
+864 ATTVEAKV
-872 KASAKIAEIQTEID
+872 KASAKIAEIQAEID
-886 EATKGKVSIAAE
+886 RATKGKVSIAAE
-898 VEPEYIEKGSVADKR
+898 VEPEYIEQGSVADKR

-940 MRQLKDLNNE
+940 MEQLEDLDAE
-950 LAQLGLKPV
+950 LTQLGLKPL
-959 KIELETSSFGKTFDQ
+959 KIDIKTSDIDDAKKKMEGACSAASAMGSSLSSLGNAIGVPELNVA
-974 IQKGWGS
+974 
-981 IQGVGNGI
+981 GVLA
-989 QSITEALSGNGNA
+989 QSIAVMTEGFATATAQAATLGPWA
-1002 WQKASALVNGFL
+1002 WIGF
-1014 SVAQGIQGIVE
+1014 
-1025 LVNLLSAA
+1025 AA
-1033 TGAHAAATAADTAS
+1033 TG
-1047 TAANTGVTVANT
+1047 
-1059 GVTISNV
+1059 
-1066 VAKEGEAISSATAS
+1066 
-1080 GAKLPFPANLI
+1080 I
-1091 AIAAGVS
+1091 AQ
-1098 AVLAALAAISG
+1098 LAAMISAMKNLNG

-1148 INTPKYTPPVFTQ
+1148 INTPRYTPPIFTQ

-1171 TNKQGMEGIRLEI
+1171 TSRQSIDGIRLEI

-1189 TRGTALEQTISNVRR
+1189 TRGTELEQTISNVRR

>member
-1 MPKEIKFNV
+1 MAKEIKFNIKLTV
-10 KIDVNGKERLVTA
+10 DGKEQVVTA
-23 TTSVAALRDSIEAAK
+23 TSDLNEMQKSISRIRSAASDMRDALISFNQGFEVLRNV
-38 SSSERFRDR
+38 SSTFND
-47 LITLNQSIE
+47 L
-56 RLSNL
+56 
-61 SSGIQK
+61 
-67 IADIVNSATEESRS
+67 TEESRS

-91 MAGKSGEDFS
+91 MAGKNGEDFA
-101 KLKDRVAE
+101 KLKDQVAG
-109 LAKTIPMAREE
+109 LAKAVPVAREE

-242 VFTALVKPSS
+242 VFNALVKPSS

-272 AGGLQNFLSELDKNV
+272 AGGLQNFLADLDKNV

-348 SSGAAS
+348 NSGAAS
-354 FQMMKNTI
+354 FQMMKNKLAEFTDGI
-362 AACTSGIM
+362 TSAMNSLMPVLNMTAQVGSGII
-370 SVMSSL
+370 
-376 GPALNITSQI
+376 AITTLS
-386 GYTAIAVES
+386 TAVKKLAQAHLV
-395 LTKVFRSFNIVQG
+395 LKVRTI
-408 LTRIRIMAT
+408 AT
-417 NAASVVAR
+417 NAASVMWRSVSLSVVA
-425 TSMIGLTAITRT
+425 TTR
-437 LNAAFTG
+437 LVSASFKG

-452 KNAIRS
+452 R
-458 LLVATGVGIA
+458 VALKGLMVASGVGIA
-468 IVALTEVINA
+468 FVALTEVISA
-478 FISKSSE
+478 FSSKSSE
-485 AKDKAEEQAE
+485 AKDKANEQAE

-530 EGWKSLSTEQQKIQ
+530 EGWKSLSTEQQKVQ
-544 WIKQNQS
+544 WIKDNKD
-551 AFGELR
+551 AFGELG
-557 LKIDD
+557 LKISGLSD
-562 VSEAENIFNNK
+562 AENAFSGNTQNI
-573 TDAVVEAFKQR
+573 VESFERR
-584 AMAAAYAAKLAAL
+584 AKAAAYAAKLVELYKRQLDLKKRSEAVDKAINDATAEFRKDPTFRDSGPYAAQEEKKRVGIVAVGTDL
-597 YQKQIDLLDKK
+597 KHGGDGNIEKLKRDLNDVNTEIDE
-608 KKVTKSI
+608 
-615 SDDAKDN
+615 AKDALQTLKKEDP
-622 GRNAKEGDI
+622 AKTVNI
-631 VPESWRNERYGKVGN
+631 P
-646 DGKWRFTKIGAE
+646 
-658 RYNGTNVSGNK
+658 
-669 QINPIDKSLNAVNQE
+669 AVN
-684 IADTQKQLAE
+684 T
-694 NLEANKGFITVNKP
+694 
-708 VGNIANTTANT
+708 ANTAANT

-736 SAAQKGKDN
+736 SAAQKTKDN

-809 DYDSGLINKASA
+809 DYDSGLIDKASA
-821 QKAIADINDQLSA
+821 QKAIADINEQLSA
-834 LGMKPIEVHFK
+834 LGLKPIEVHFK
-845 TPVEELQEQLQN
+845 TPIEELQEQLQN

-872 KASAKIAEIQTEID
+872 KASAKIAEIQAEID
-886 EATKGKVSIAAE
+886 RATKGEVSIAAE
-898 VEPEYIEKGSVADKR
+898 VEPEYIEQGSVADKR

-940 MRQLKDLNNE
+940 MKQLEDLDAE
-950 LAQLGLKPV
+950 LTQLGLKPL
-959 KIELETSSFGKTFDQ
+959 KIDIKTSDIDDAKKKMEGACSAASAMGSSLSSLGNAIGVPELNVA
-974 IQKGWGS
+974 
-981 IQGVGNGI
+981 GVLA
-989 QSITEALSGNGNA
+989 QSIAVMTEGFATATAQAATLGPWA
-1002 WQKASALVNGFL
+1002 WIGF
-1014 SVAQGIQGIVE
+1014 
-1025 LVNLLSAA
+1025 AA
-1033 TGAHAAATAADTAS
+1033 TG
-1047 TAANTGVTVANT
+1047 
-1059 GVTISNV
+1059 
-1066 VAKEGEAISSATAS
+1066 
-1080 GAKLPFPANLI
+1080 I
-1091 AIAAGVS
+1091 AQ
-1098 AVLAALAAISG
+1098 LAAMISAMKNLNG

-1148 INTPKYTPPVFTQ
+1148 INTPKYTPPIFTQ
-1161 RTLPDMQTAQ
+1161 RTLPDIQTAQ
-1171 TNKQGMEGIRLEI
+1171 TGRQSIDGIRLEI

-1189 TRGTALEQTISNVRR
+1189 TRGTELEQTISNVRR

>member
-1 MPKEIKFNV
+1 MAKEIKFNIKLTV
-10 KIDVNGKERLVTA
+10 DGKEQVVTA
-23 TTSVAALRDSIEAAK
+23 TSDLNEMQKSISRIRSAASDMRDALISFNQGFEVLRNV
-38 SSSERFRDR
+38 SSTFND
-47 LITLNQSIE
+47 L
-56 RLSNL
+56 
-61 SSGIQK
+61 
-67 IADIVNSATEESRS
+67 TEESRS

-91 MAGKSGEDFS
+91 MAGKNGEDFA
-101 KLKDRVAE
+101 KLKDQVAG
-109 LAKTIPMAREE
+109 LAKAVPVAREE

-242 VFTALVKPSS
+242 VFTALIKPSS

-272 AGGLQNFLSELDKNV
+272 AGGLQNFLTDLDKNV

-302 GKLFGSAESLR
+302 GKLFGSVESLR

-348 SSGAAS
+348 NSGAAS
-354 FQMMKNTI
+354 FQMMKNKLAEFTDGITSAMNSLMPVLNMTAQVGSGIIAITTLSTAVKKLAQAHLVLKVRTI
-362 AACTSGIM
+362 AS
-370 SVMSSL
+370 
-376 GPALNITSQI
+376 
-386 GYTAIAVES
+386 
-395 LTKVFRSFNIVQG
+395 
-408 LTRIRIMAT
+408 
-417 NAASVVAR
+417 NAASVMWSA
-425 TSMIGLTAITRT
+425 TSVRMNAIVRVMSA
-437 LNAAFTG
+437 NFRG
-444 AAVGATTL
+444 AAVSATTL
-452 KNAIRS
+452 KLAMQG
-458 LLVATGVGIA
+458 LLISTGVGIA
-468 IVALTEVINA
+468 VVALTEAISA
-478 FISKSSE
+478 FCSKSSE
-485 AKDKAEEQAE
+485 AKGKASEQAE

-530 EGWKSLSTEQQKIQ
+530 EGWKSLSTEQQKVQ
-544 WIKQNQS
+544 WIKDNKD
-551 AFGELR
+551 AFGELG
-557 LKIDD
+557 LKISGLSD
-562 VSEAENIFNNK
+562 AENAFSGNTQNI
-573 TDAVVEAFKQR
+573 VESFERR
-584 AMAAAYAAKLAAL
+584 AKAAAYAAKLVELYKRQLDLKKRSEAVDKAINDATAEFRKDPTFRDSGPYATQEEKKRVGIAAVGTDL
-597 YQKQIDLLDKK
+597 KHGGDGNIEKLKRDLNDVNTEIDE
-608 KKVTKSI
+608 
-615 SDDAKDN
+615 AKDALQTLKKEDP
-622 GRNAKEGDI
+622 AK
-631 VPESWRNERYGKVGN
+631 
-646 DGKWRFTKIGAE
+646 
-658 RYNGTNVSGNK
+658 
-669 QINPIDKSLNAVNQE
+669 AVN
-684 IADTQKQLAE
+684 IPA
-694 NLEANKGFITVNKP
+694 VNT
-708 VGNIANTTANT
+708 ANTTNT

-736 SAAQKGKDN
+736 SAAQKKKDN

-753 EADAK
+753 KADAK

-784 IVAGSTADKRKSYSN
+784 IVAGSAADKRKSYSN

-809 DYDSGLINKASA
+809 DYDSGLIDKASA
-821 QKAIADINDQLSA
+821 QKAIADINEQLSA
-834 LGMKPIEVHFK
+834 LGLKPIEVHFK
-845 TPVEELQEQLQN
+845 TPIEELQEQLQN

-872 KASAKIAEIQTEID
+872 KASAKIAEIQAEID
-886 EATKGKVSIAAE
+886 RATKGKVSIAAE
-898 VEPEYIEKGSVADKR
+898 VEPEYIEQGSVADKR
-913 QSYSNA
+913 QSYNNA

-940 MRQLKDLNNE
+940 MKQLEDLDAE
-950 LAQLGLKPV
+950 LTQLGLKPL
-959 KIELETSSFGKTFDQ
+959 KIDIKTSDIDDAKKKMEGACSAASAMGSSLSSLGNAIGVPELNVA
-974 IQKGWGS
+974 
-981 IQGVGNGI
+981 GVLA
-989 QSITEALSGNGNA
+989 QSIAVMTEGFATATAQAATLGPWA
-1002 WQKASALVNGFL
+1002 WIGF
-1014 SVAQGIQGIVE
+1014 
-1025 LVNLLSAA
+1025 AA
-1033 TGAHAAATAADTAS
+1033 TG
-1047 TAANTGVTVANT
+1047 
-1059 GVTISNV
+1059 
-1066 VAKEGEAISSATAS
+1066 
-1080 GAKLPFPANLI
+1080 I
-1091 AIAAGVS
+1091 AQ
-1098 AVLAALAAISG
+1098 LAAMISAMKNLNG

-1148 INTPKYTPPVFTQ
+1148 INTPRYTPPVFTQ
-1161 RTLPDMQTAQ
+1161 RTLPDMRAAQ
-1171 TNKQGMEGIRLEI
+1171 TSRQSIDGIRLEI

-1189 TRGTALEQTISNVRR
+1189 TRGTELEQTISNVRR

>member
-1 MPKEIKFNV
+1 MAKEIKFNIKLTV
-10 KIDVNGKERLVTA
+10 DGTEQMISA
-23 TTSVAALRDSIEAAK
+23 TTSVGNLRNVVDAAK
-38 SSSERFRDR
+38 SD
-47 LITLNQSIE
+47 
-56 RLSNL
+56 
-61 SSGIQK
+61 IQK
-67 IADIVNSATEESRS
+67 FNGVLVNFNQYVMKFQNINAAVSQIASAFNGVTEESRS
-81 FGAAMNAANT
+81 FGAAMNVANT

-101 KLKDRVAE
+101 KLKDQVAE
-109 LAKTIPMAREE
+109 LAKDIPMAREE

-145 ARASVGGIADLG
+145 AKASVGGVADLG
-157 ETVKVTS
+157 EAVKVTS

-272 AGGLQNFLSELDKNV
+272 AGGLQNFLADLDKNV

-313 AIGPLTGQLADKFNE
+313 AIGPLTGQLAEKFNE

-334 DSAGTIDEAFSTMS
+334 DSAGTIEGAFSTVS
-348 SSGAAS
+348 SSTSAKLQILKNNATGITDIISKALTPALPVLNFSAQVGNSVVAILALKKAVDTFTIAQKAAS
-354 FQMMKNTI
+354 
-362 AACTSGIM
+362 
-370 SVMSSL
+370 
-376 GPALNITSQI
+376 
-386 GYTAIAVES
+386 
-395 LTKVFRSFNIVQG
+395 
-408 LTRIRIMAT
+408 
-417 NAASVVAR
+417 AASVVWRSVSLSVVA
-425 TSMIGLTAITRT
+425 TTR
-437 LNAAFTG
+437 LVSASFNG

-452 KNAIRS
+452 RVAIKG
-458 LLVATGVGIA
+458 LMVASGIGIA
-468 IVALTEVINA
+468 IVALTEI
-478 FISKSSE
+478 ISSFSS
-485 AKDKAEEQAE
+485 ASSSASKKAEEQAE
-495 AMKEMNS
+495 AMKSMNS

-530 EGWKSLSTEQQKIQ
+530 EGWKSLSTEQQKVQ
-544 WIKQNQS
+544 WIKDNKD
-551 AFGELR
+551 AFGELG
-557 LKIDD
+557 LKISGLSD
-562 VSEAENIFNNK
+562 AENAFSGNTQNI
-573 TDAVVEAFKQR
+573 VESFERR
-584 AMAAAYAAKLAAL
+584 AKAAAYAAKLVELYKRQLDLKKRSKAVDKAINDATAEFRKDPTFRDSGPYAAQEEKKRVGIAAVGTDL
-597 YQKQIDLLDKK
+597 KHGGDGNIEKLKRDLNDVNTEIDE
-608 KKVTKSI
+608 
-615 SDDAKDN
+615 AKDALQTLKKEDP
-622 GRNAKEGDI
+622 AKTVNI
-631 VPESWRNERYGKVGN
+631 P
-646 DGKWRFTKIGAE
+646 
-658 RYNGTNVSGNK
+658 
-669 QINPIDKSLNAVNQE
+669 AVN
-684 IADTQKQLAE
+684 T
-694 NLEANKGFITVNKP
+694 AN
-708 VGNIANTTANT
+708 TANT

-736 SAAQKGKDN
+736 SAAQKEKDN

-784 IVAGSTADKRKSYSN
+784 IVAGSAADKRKSYSN

-809 DYDSGLINKASA
+809 DYDSGLIDKASA

-834 LGMKPIEVHFK
+834 LGLKPIEVHFK
-845 TPVEELQEQLQN
+845 TPIEELQEQLQN

-864 AATIEAKV
+864 ATTIEAKV
-872 KASAKIAEIQTEID
+872 KASAKIAEIQAEID
-886 EATKGKVSIAAE
+886 RATKGKASIAAE
-898 VEPEYIEKGSVADKR
+898 VEPEYIEQGSVADKR

-940 MRQLKDLNNE
+940 MEQLEDLDAE
-950 LAQLGLKPV
+950 LTQLGLKPL
-959 KIELETSSFGKTFDQ
+959 KIDIKTSDIDDAKKKMEGACSAASAMGSSLSSLGNAIGVPELNVA
-974 IQKGWGS
+974 
-981 IQGVGNGI
+981 GVLA
-989 QSITEALSGNGNA
+989 QSIAVMTEGFATATAQAATLGPWA
-1002 WQKASALVNGFL
+1002 WIGF
-1014 SVAQGIQGIVE
+1014 
-1025 LVNLLSAA
+1025 AA
-1033 TGAHAAATAADTAS
+1033 TG
-1047 TAANTGVTVANT
+1047 
-1059 GVTISNV
+1059 
-1066 VAKEGEAISSATAS
+1066 
-1080 GAKLPFPANLI
+1080 I
-1091 AIAAGVS
+1091 AQ
-1098 AVLAALAAISG
+1098 LAAMISAMKNLNG

-1148 INTPKYTPPVFTQ
+1148 INTPRYTPPIFTQ
-1161 RTLPDMQTAQ
+1161 RTLPDMRAAQ
-1171 TNKQGMEGIRLEI
+1171 TSRQSIDGIRLEI

-1189 TRGTALEQTISNVRR
+1189 TRGTELEQTISNVRR

>member
-1 MPKEIKFNV
+1 MAKEIKFNIKLTV
-10 KIDVNGKERLVTA
+10 DGTEQMISA
-23 TTSVAALRDSIEAAK
+23 TTSVGNLRNVVDAAK
-38 SSSERFRDR
+38 SD
-47 LITLNQSIE
+47 
-56 RLSNL
+56 
-61 SSGIQK
+61 IQK
-67 IADIVNSATEESRS
+67 FNGVLVNFNQYVMKFQNINAAVSQIASAFNGVTEESRS
-81 FGAAMNAANT
+81 FGAAMNVANT

-101 KLKDRVAE
+101 KLKDQVAE
-109 LAKTIPMAREE
+109 LAKDIPMAREE

-145 ARASVGGIADLG
+145 AKASVGGVADLG
-157 ETVKVTS
+157 EAVKVTS

-242 VFTALVKPSS
+242 VFTALIKPSS

-272 AGGLQNFLSELDKNV
+272 AGGLQNFLADLDKNV

-313 AIGPLTGQLADKFNE
+313 AIGPLTGQLAEKFNE

-334 DSAGTIDEAFSTMS
+334 DSAGTIEGAFSTVS
-348 SSGAAS
+348 SSTSAKLQILKNSITGITDIISKALAPALPVLNFSAQVGNSVVAILALKKAVDTFTIAQKAAS
-354 FQMMKNTI
+354 
-362 AACTSGIM
+362 
-370 SVMSSL
+370 
-376 GPALNITSQI
+376 
-386 GYTAIAVES
+386 
-395 LTKVFRSFNIVQG
+395 
-408 LTRIRIMAT
+408 
-417 NAASVVAR
+417 AASVVWRSVSLSVVA
-425 TSMIGLTAITRT
+425 TTR
-437 LNAAFTG
+437 LVSASFNG

-452 KNAIRS
+452 RVAIKG
-458 LLVATGVGIA
+458 LMVASGIGIA
-468 IVALTEVINA
+468 IVALTEI
-478 FISKSSE
+478 ISSFSS
-485 AKDKAEEQAE
+485 ASSSASKKAEEQAE
-495 AMKEMNS
+495 AMKSMNS

-530 EGWKSLSTEQQKIQ
+530 EGWKSLSTEQQKVQ
-544 WIKQNQS
+544 WIKDNKD
-551 AFGELR
+551 AFGELG
-557 LKIDD
+557 LKISGLSD
-562 VSEAENIFNNK
+562 AEN
-573 TDAVVEAFKQR
+573 AFSGNTQNIVASFERR
-584 AMAAAYAAKLAAL
+584 AKAAAYAAKLVELYKRQLDLKKRSKAVDKAINDATAEFRKDPTFRDSGPYAAQEEKKRVGIAAVGTDL
-597 YQKQIDLLDKK
+597 KHGGDGNIEKLKRDLNDVNTEIDE
-608 KKVTKSI
+608 
-615 SDDAKDN
+615 AKDALQTLKKEDP
-622 GRNAKEGDI
+622 AKTVNI
-631 VPESWRNERYGKVGN
+631 P
-646 DGKWRFTKIGAE
+646 
-658 RYNGTNVSGNK
+658 
-669 QINPIDKSLNAVNQE
+669 AVN
-684 IADTQKQLAE
+684 T
-694 NLEANKGFITVNKP
+694 AN
-708 VGNIANTTANT
+708 TANT

-736 SAAQKGKDN
+736 SAAQKEKDN

-784 IVAGSTADKRKSYSN
+784 IVAGSAADKRKSYSN

-809 DYDSGLINKASA
+809 DYDSGLIDKASA

-834 LGMKPIEVHFK
+834 LGLKPIEVHFK
-845 TPVEELQEQLQN
+845 TPIEELQEQLQN

-864 AATIEAKV
+864 ATTIEAKV
-872 KASAKIAEIQTEID
+872 KASAKIAEIQAEID
-886 EATKGKVSIAAE
+886 RATKGKASIAAE
-898 VEPEYIEKGSVADKR
+898 VEPEYIEQGSVADKR

-940 MRQLKDLNNE
+940 MKQLEDLDAE
-950 LAQLGLKPV
+950 LTQLGLKPL
-959 KIELETSSFGKTFDQ
+959 KIDIKTSDIDDAKKKMEGACSAASAMGSSLSSLGNAIGVPELNVA
-974 IQKGWGS
+974 
-981 IQGVGNGI
+981 GVLA
-989 QSITEALSGNGNA
+989 QSIAVMTEGFATATAQAATLGPWA
-1002 WQKASALVNGFL
+1002 WIGF
-1014 SVAQGIQGIVE
+1014 
-1025 LVNLLSAA
+1025 AA
-1033 TGAHAAATAADTAS
+1033 TG
-1047 TAANTGVTVANT
+1047 
-1059 GVTISNV
+1059 
-1066 VAKEGEAISSATAS
+1066 
-1080 GAKLPFPANLI
+1080 I
-1091 AIAAGVS
+1091 AQ
-1098 AVLAALAAISG
+1098 LAAMISAMKNLNG

-1148 INTPKYTPPVFTQ
+1148 INTPRYTPPVFTQ

-1171 TNKQGMEGIRLEI
+1171 TSRQSIDGIRLEI

-1189 TRGTALEQTISNVRR
+1189 TRGTELEQTISNVRR